1 MVNPLRNKAR
11 GKEAERRLAKKL
23 GGKRLPDTGGHSPDV
38 ETAYAYYELKST
50 IGPPPKWLKDA
61 MTQLRLSVNGRS
73 KPGILVKEF
82 RNFGRGPAQ
91 RFYIFDEKTF
101 LEEHGEGPFE
111 GTDND

>member
-1 MVNPLRNKAR
+1 MVDPRLNKSRA
-11 GKEAERRLAKKL
+11 KDAERRLAKKL

-73 KPGILVKEF
+73 KPGILVKEY
-82 RNFGRGPAQ
+82 RPAGQ
-91 RFYIFDEKTF
+91 PTERYYIFDEKTF
-101 LEEHGEGPFE
+101 LEEHGEGPF
-111 GTDND
+111 GG